1 MFDGFRR
8 FWRGVMKM
16 FGYTTLKNI
25 VGKDITLSDR
35 MIDAINDWKNMMNG
49 QADWITDYVKSLK
62 IEEGICRE
70 FADAVLIEMESK
82 VSTER
87 LDGVYQKT
95 IADLNE
101 NLQEGLGLGSLVIK
115 PIGPDKAEFITAD
128 KFIPITFGDDG
139 KPVDIGFL
147 TVKRVGENDYFTRF
161 ERHYLQ
167 NGSLTIENKCYHS
180 QDPSDIGQW
189 CSLEEIPEWADINP
203 GPVTY
208 PGMQQMDFGYYRN
221 PIKNR
226 IDGSVCGVS
235 IFESARELIRKAD
248 IQGARLDWEYESGE
262 RAIHVD
268 ARALKQDKRTGR
280 FGMAKLNR
288 RLYRGLNIEDG
299 KDKELLKEYSPT
311 MRDDAYNRGLEK
323 YLREIEFNVGL
334 AYGDL
339 SDVQQ
344 VEKTAAEVKTSK
356 ARKFNRVGAIQNKLK
371 DCLEDFVAGLAF
383 YNGLYNSGYEFSCN
397 FNDSILTDEETE
409 RQQDRQDV
417 SMGAMTL
424 IEYRAKWYGETEEEA
439 AQHVVQ
445 EIPDPE

>member
-1 MFDGFRR
+1 MR
-8 FWRGVMKM
+8 M

-25 VGKDITLSDR
+25 VGKGITLSDK

-49 QADWITDYVKSLK
+49 QADWTTDYIKSLK
-62 IEEGICRE
+62 IENGICRE
-70 FADAVLIEMESK
+70 FADAVLIEMESS
-82 VSTER
+82 VSVDR
-87 LDGVYQKT
+87 LDQVYQKT

-128 KFIPITFGDDG
+128 KFIPISFDDDG
-139 KPVDIGFL
+139 KPTDIGFL
-147 TVKRVGENDYFTRF
+147 TVKRIGENDYYTRF
-161 ERHYLQ
+161 ERHYFV
-167 NGSLTIENKCYHS
+167 NRNLTIANKCYHS
-180 QDPSDIGQW
+180 QDPSDIGQL
-189 CSLEEIPEWADINP
+189 CSLEEVEEWTEINP

-208 PGMQQMDFGYYRN
+208 PGMKQMDFGYYRN

-226 IDGSVCGVS
+226 IDGSACGVS
-235 IFESARELIRKAD
+235 VFESARELIQKAD
-248 IQGARLDWEYESGE
+248 VQGARLDWEYESGE

-268 ARALKQDKRTGR
+268 TRALKQDKKTGR

-288 RLYRGLNIEDG
+288 RLYRGLNLEDG
-299 KDKELLKEYSPT
+299 KDKELLKEYSPQ

-356 ARKFNRVGAIQNKLK
+356 ARKFNRVGAIQSKLK

-383 YNGLYNSGYEFSCN
+383 YNGCYTSGYEFMCN

-417 SMGAMTL
+417 SMGVMSHL
-424 IEYRAKWYGETEEEA
+424 EYRMKWYNEDEA
-439 AQHVVQ
+439 TARKNL
-445 EIPDPE
+445 PEQNQIME

>member
-8 FWRGVMKM
+8 FWRGVKRM

-25 VGKDITLSDR
+25 VGKDITLSEI
-35 MIDAINDWKNMMNG
+35 MIDSINDWKNMMNG
-49 QADWITDYVKSLK
+49 QADWITDYIKSLK

-70 FADAVLIEMESK
+70 FADAVLIEMESN
-82 VSTER
+82 VSVDR
-87 LDGVYQKT
+87 LDQVYQKT

-115 PIGPDKAEFITAD
+115 PIGPDKAEYITAD
-128 KFIPITFGDDG
+128 KFIPISLDDDG

-147 TVKRVGENDYFTRF
+147 TTKRVGDNDYFTRF
-161 ERHYLQ
+161 ERHYFM
-167 NGSLTIENKCYHS
+167 NGNLTIENKCYHS
-180 QDPSDIGQW
+180 QDPSDIGQE
-189 CSLEEIPEWADINP
+189 CSLQEVPEWAGINP

-208 PGMQQMDFGYYRN
+208 PGMQRMDFGYYRN

-226 IDGSVCGVS
+226 IDGSACGVS
-235 IFESARELIRKAD
+235 VFESARELIRKAD
-248 IQGARLDWEYESGE
+248 IQAARLDWEYESGE

-268 ARALKQDKRTGR
+268 SRALKQDKTTGR
-280 FGMAKLNR
+280 SGMAKLNR
-288 RLYRGLNIEDG
+288 RLYRGLNLEDG

-424 IEYRAKWYGETEEEA
+424 VEYRAKWYGETEEEA

>member
-1 MFDGFRR
+1 MFDGFKR
-8 FWRGVMKM
+8 FWRGVMRM

-25 VGKDITLSDR
+25 VGKDITLSDK

-49 QADWITDYVKSLK
+49 QADWTTDYIKSLK
-62 IEEGICRE
+62 IENGICRE
-70 FADAVLIEMESK
+70 FADAVLIEMESS
-82 VSTER
+82 VSVDR
-87 LDGVYQKT
+87 LDQVYQKT

-128 KFIPITFGDDG
+128 KFIPISFDDDG
-139 KPVDIGFL
+139 KPTDIGFL
-147 TVKRVGENDYFTRF
+147 TVKRIGENDYYTRF
-161 ERHYLQ
+161 ERHYFV
-167 NGSLTIENKCYHS
+167 NRNLTIANKCYHS
-180 QDPSDIGQW
+180 QDPSDIGQL
-189 CSLEEIPEWADINP
+189 CSLEEVEEWTEINP

-208 PGMQQMDFGYYRN
+208 PGMKQMDFGYYRN

-226 IDGSVCGVS
+226 IDGSACGVS
-235 IFESARELIRKAD
+235 VFESARELIQKAD
-248 IQGARLDWEYESGE
+248 VQGARLDWEYESGE

-268 ARALKQDKRTGR
+268 TRALKQDKKTGR

-288 RLYRGLNIEDG
+288 RLYRGLNLEDG
-299 KDKELLKEYSPT
+299 KDKELLKEYSPQ

-356 ARKFNRVGAIQNKLK
+356 ARKFNRVGAIQSKLK

-383 YNGLYNSGYEFSCN
+383 YNGCYTSGYEFMCN

-417 SMGAMTL
+417 SMGVMSHL
-424 IEYRAKWYGETEEEA
+424 EYRMKWYNEDEA
-439 AQHVVQ
+439 TARKNL
-445 EIPDPE
+445 PEQNQIME